1 MSETFPSLGE
11 IIEQMIL
18 PEFKSADTLPE
29 LIMAAIRS
37 VNGLLF
43 AAPFYI
49 IAVLGIFSF
58 QTGDSSMLGEYL
70 EKYIE
75 GCKIHGSGTDCGE
88 DYRIVNRAHG
98 CLR

>member
-1 MSETFPSLGE
+1 
-11 IIEQMIL
+11 MIL

-49 IAVLGIFSF
+49 IAVLGFFLFRQGIVQCWENTLKNTLKAVKF
-58 QTGDSSMLGEYL
+58 TAAARIAVRITESSTEHM
-70 EKYIE
+70 
-75 GCKIHGSGTDCGE
+75 D
-88 DYRIVNRAHG
+88 A
-98 CLR
+98 

>member
-1 MSETFPSLGE
+1 MKKFLSIILTVCVFITMFSCVAYADFEIVKGEYLWFLSETFPSLGE

-58 QTGDSSMLGEYL
+58 
-70 EKYIE
+70 
-75 GCKIHGSGTDCGE
+75 
-88 DYRIVNRAHG
+88 
-98 CLR
+98 